1 MINRK
6 YSINKWSSATTLKN
20 EVKPKNL
27 TSRNTKII
35 KMKNFKLTLLSLSIV
50 ALIFSSCSHRV
61 LDFTLISTKNVDL
74 SNGASFERGKQRVEG
89 EDLVHWI
96 IFIPTGTV
104 SIKEAVDRAIE
115 TTPGCVALVD
125 GVIYTKF
132 WWIPYI
138 YGQQSATIEGTP
150 LIDPNLAFNSNDV
163 PTYGKIELDKNG
175 KVKSVEE
182 ISSTEYL
189 AYKGKIVKDS
199 KETKFKSSLEIE

>member
-1 MINRK
+1 
-6 YSINKWSSATTLKN
+6 
-20 EVKPKNL
+20 
-27 TSRNTKII
+27 
-35 KMKNFKLTLLSLSIV
+35 MKNFKLTLLSLSIV